1 MKTIGNL
8 LLAAWLI
15 LSGLKAIMG
24 LHFHYDYM
32 VLGGLAIV
40 AGVFVAIRG

>member
-1 MKTIGNL
+1 MKEIGRL

-15 LSGLKAIMG
+15 LYGLKAVIG
-24 LHFHYDYM
+24 LSFHYDYM

-40 AGVFVAIRG
+40 AGVFLALRG

>member
-1 MKTIGNL
+1 MKEIGRL
-8 LLAAWLI
+8 LLAVWLI
-15 LSGLKAIMG
+15 LSGLKAVIG

-40 AGVFVAIRG
+40 AGAFLLLKQ

>member
-1 MKTIGNL
+1 MKVFGNL

-15 LSGLKAIMG
+15 LTGLKSIIG

-32 VLGGLAIV
+32 VLGSLAIV
-40 AGVFVAIRG
+40 AGVFVAISR